1 MDIQIDPAES
11 SVSGNKHTNRV
22 LFPASPSARKAPA
35 SPRRSGRKPR
45 TTAHDDVPTSSPG
58 AGRLFASSRA
68 CTPTNQTNPDLASDI
83 NVTPRRSLRATQRS
97 DREGSFTPTKT
108 PAMYTGD
115 DISPSASQESEQIV
129 TPKISRIVSK
139 LTLEQKLQQAAN
151 AQAND
156 DSNEDEGV
164 VVDTR
169 VYNPYKAL
177 KSALR
182 CSSAGG
188 DGANAVVGRETEK
201 ASVRT
206 YLETGKID
214 GSDGL
219 PRALYISGAP
229 GTGKTALVTSISN
242 ELREQGWSTAFVN
255 CMGMGGGR
263 KEDVWNRIVMAWDM
277 AGKDERAVETG
288 LRTAQASDKR

>member
-1 MDIQIDPAES
+1 
-11 SVSGNKHTNRV
+11 
-22 LFPASPSARKAPA
+22 
-35 SPRRSGRKPR
+35 
-45 TTAHDDVPTSSPG
+45 
-58 AGRLFASSRA
+58 
-68 CTPTNQTNPDLASDI
+68 
-83 NVTPRRSLRATQRS
+83 
-97 DREGSFTPTKT
+97 
-108 PAMYTGD
+108 MYTGD

-263 KEDVWNRIVMAWDM
+263 KEDVWNRIVIWLVKMS
-277 AGKDERAVETG
+277 GRLRRAFG
-288 LRTAQASDKR
+288 RPKPRTSGESVQVPLGQLHIQLTSLSLSVLAS